1 MTWQL
6 ATGYIF
12 FLILALWFAFAVANY
27 ALHRRFY
34 FHQRYELLLI
44 RVPLGSEVHPFATEH
59 RLSELGATTELL
71 ERLWAYR
78 APFSFEAVVHQVG
91 EEIHFYIHI
100 QKRLK
105 TSVIEDVR
113 RSFPDAHIESG
124 DYDIWSFDSHVEI
137 ATIRQAKPS
146 LVPLR
151 SISTPSIDVFARVLR
166 VLAQMKVVGEGA
178 AIQLAMRPLSAKRRH
193 EYATTIADLKSGKA
207 TSFKVLDEGFLI
219 TPQTVSVL
227 DEKLDSPLFSVN
239 GRVVIA
245 HASSQEAKRIV
256 REIDEA
262 LRMVSGGML
271 YNELYVAPPRNR
283 ARALGL
289 FSRRGIDLKEEIVLS
304 AQEITSFFHFPTR
317 HLGHPKTHRLK
328 ANR

>member
-12 FLILALWFAFAVANY
+12 FLILTLWFAFAVANY

-78 APFSFEAVVHQVG
+78 VPFSFEAVVHQVG
-91 EEIHFYIHI
+91 EEIHFYIHVP
-100 QKRLK
+100 KRIK
-105 TSVIEDVR
+105 ASVIEDVH
-113 RSFPDAHIESG
+113 RSFPDAHIASG
-124 DYDIWSFDSHVEI
+124 DYDLWSFESHIEI
-137 ATIRQAKPS
+137 ASIHQAKPA

-151 SISTPSIDVFARVLR
+151 SATEPSPDVFARVLR

-178 AIQLAMRPLSAKRRH
+178 AIQLVMSPLSAKRRN
-193 EYATTIADLKSGKA
+193 EYATTIAGLKSGNA
-207 TSFKVLDEGFLI
+207 TSFKVLDEGFLV
-219 TPQTVSVL
+219 TPKTVSVL

-239 GRVVIA
+239 GRIVIA
-245 HASSQEAKRIV
+245 HTNSQEAKRIV
-256 REIDEA
+256 REIGDA
-262 LRMVSGGML
+262 LHMLSGGML
-271 YNELYVAPPRNR
+271 YNELFLTPPRNKTR
-283 ARALGL
+283 VLGL
-289 FSRRGIDLKEEIVLS
+289 FSRRVIDPKEEMVLN

-317 HLGHPKTHRLK
+317 HLGHPKTHR
-328 ANR
+328 ARTSR